1 MEAHEAPF
9 LAIRTLQQL
18 AISIDKG
25 KLASIHKK
33 RVAADFHNF
42 LIYYQGYHPE

>member
-1 MEAHEAPF
+1 MEARKAPF

-25 KLASIHKK
+25 KPVSIHKK
-33 RVAADFHNF
+33 GATADFHNF
-42 LIYYQGYHPE
+42 LIYYQGHHPE

>member
-1 MEAHEAPF
+1 MEAREAPF

-18 AISIDKG
+18 AISIDKER
-25 KLASIHKK
+25 LASIQKK
-33 RVAADFHNF
+33 GSAADFHNF